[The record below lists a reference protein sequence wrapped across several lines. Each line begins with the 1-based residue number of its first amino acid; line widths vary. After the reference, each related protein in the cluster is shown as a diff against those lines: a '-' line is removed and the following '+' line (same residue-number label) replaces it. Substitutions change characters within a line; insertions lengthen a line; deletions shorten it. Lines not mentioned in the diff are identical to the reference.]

1 MLSVPSEGT
10 YYYVPVSASSTD
22 AFYVFAADIDYNMT
36 IPPTTT
42 TTTTTRET
50 TTETTTQS
58 IVYVKDAMA
67 NVTDVS
73 DRYALRSYMTL
84 VGGGTMGSGSAV
96 FNRGMESEQVF
107 EAGTQNKIML
117 TPADGAFVSAD
128 AVKGN
133 TVSRAAFVENIL
145 EITAKYKGKIIVYAA
160 AEGKSVALIDENRK
174 IVDTGVITAD
184 SSGAFNVPELIVP
197 AAGTYKVLI
206 SDRTSGVDLYAVDF
220 KHNRYRN
227 VIASATSVVMADI
240 EKVKADGYFVGD
252 EVISDNISIVLLQGL
267 SSFGAKSVSATFN
280 DGEKTY
286 SNENG
291 MNALQIGNG
300 NLKIAAEDVVV
311 GFSPT
316 EDVEKGFRI
325 KVDGPSDITVYGA
338 LATSGK
344 ESAKFALIKDDA
356 NYRVVD
362 VAEATRPNGE
372 GTFYY
377 VPTLHVDEA
386 GSYIFFIPGKVSGL
400 NVLEVDIIPTTES
413 NSSMDV
419 DGDGLITDDDAK
431 ALLKRLSGI
440 TSGKIYGGD
449 ADKNNTV
456 NILDVIAIEKML
468 EGR

>member
-1 MLSVPSEGT
+1 
-10 YYYVPVSASSTD
+10 
-22 AFYVFAADIDYNMT
+22 
-36 IPPTTT
+36 
-42 TTTTTRET
+42 
-50 TTETTTQS
+50 
-58 IVYVKDAMA
+58 
-67 NVTDVS
+67 
-73 DRYALRSYMTL
+73 
-84 VGGGTMGSGSAV
+84 
-96 FNRGMESEQVF
+96 
-107 EAGTQNKIML
+107 
-117 TPADGAFVSAD
+117 
-128 AVKGN
+128 
-133 TVSRAAFVENIL
+133 
-145 EITAKYKGKIIVYAA
+145 
-160 AEGKSVALIDENRK
+160 
-174 IVDTGVITAD
+174 
-184 SSGAFNVPELIVP
+184 
-197 AAGTYKVLI
+197 
-206 SDRTSGVDLYAVDF
+206 
-220 KHNRYRN
+220 
-227 VIASATSVVMADI
+227 
-240 EKVKADGYFVGD
+240 
-252 EVISDNISIVLLQGL
+252 
-267 SSFGAKSVSATFN
+267 
-280 DGEKTY
+280 
-286 SNENG
+286 